1 MTYTDKENGL
11 ILFDRLTS
19 ILALIEL
26 SDAGALANM
35 QRRIADDP
43 TISRMLKVQL
53 LNLIIEIIE
62 NGIDGESR

>member
-26 SDAGALANM
+26 SDDGALANM

-43 TISRMLKVQL
+43 TISRMLKVRL
-53 LNLIIEIIE
+53 LNMIIEIIE
-62 NGIDGESR
+62 NGIDGES

>member
-26 SDAGALANM
+26 SDDGALANM

-53 LNLIIEIIE
+53 LNVIIEIIE
-62 NGIDGESR
+62 NGIDGES

>member
-26 SDAGALANM
+26 SDDGALANM

-43 TISRMLKVQL
+43 TISRMLKAQL
-53 LNLIIEIIE
+53 LNVIIEIIE
-62 NGIDGESR
+62 NGIDGES

>member
-1 MTYTDKENGL
+1 MAYTDKENGL

-26 SDAGALANM
+26 SDDGALANM

-43 TISRMLKVQL
+43 TISRMLKVHL
-53 LNLIIEIIE
+53 LNVIIEIIE
-62 NGIDGESR
+62 NGIDGES